1 MGSLASFQCSCLFVC
16 HRSLEAHYRI
26 NNDEKEEDKFCKA
39 CVVCTTLAHHRV
51 LLQQAFSPPLPF
63 FLAINKSF
71 VGHNLSARLGI
82 CGNLLTCSVFMLQ
95 YSRL

>member
-51 LLQQAFSPPLPF
+51 LLQQAFFPRYPSFLQSINRSLDTTYPPGLE
-63 FLAINKSF
+63 F
-71 VGHNLSARLGI
+71 VV
-82 CGNLLTCSVFMLQ
+82 TF
-95 YSRL
+95 